1 MGFQSKTINIKNF
14 DTIFLPRSPQW
25 TGCQSEFCSR
35 ELCNLEHQLE
45 ELERKGGKMIEMPEE
60 QLCRL
65 LDEIEEQNKCKKK
78 ENRCE
83 KQRKREKYKRGKERR
98 ICKRNQNKFKKQR
111 KRRRCKRVHKQ
122 KSCRYSL
129 KLDGKRKRRT
139 SDLGTI
145 RFNIRNT
152 SRIPR
157 AGTVSKGLNCSEVK
171 TKREKRGMIAFAG
184 FTICFASVSSL
195 V

>member
-1 MGFQSKTINIKNF
+1 
-14 DTIFLPRSPQW
+14 
-25 TGCQSEFCSR
+25 
-35 ELCNLEHQLE
+35 
-45 ELERKGGKMIEMPEE
+45 MIEMPEE

-78 ENRCE
+78 ENKCE
-83 KQRKREKYKRGKERR
+83 KQRKRKKYKRGKEWRK
-98 ICKRNQNKFKKQR
+98 CKRNQNKLKKQR

-122 KSCRYSL
+122 KSCRFSL
-129 KLDGKRKRRT
+129 KLNGKRKRRT
-139 SDLGTI
+139 SEIDSI

-171 TKREKRGMIAFAG
+171 TKREKRAVIAFAG
-184 FTICFASVSSL
+184 ITITYCSVSAL

>member
-1 MGFQSKTINIKNF
+1 
-14 DTIFLPRSPQW
+14 
-25 TGCQSEFCSR
+25 
-35 ELCNLEHQLE
+35 
-45 ELERKGGKMIEMPEE
+45 MIEMPEE

-195 V
+195 VRFFFKSKLSFFYHFYHFFIGALASPDWGILFRHDSDTLSVAVQCCC